1 MVRNRTSDQL
11 FISELTEIILANL
24 RNEDFGAKQLAVS
37 MGMSQSCLY
46 QRLHSINNK
55 GINQFIREI
64 RLQNALEILR
74 NEDLTASEVAFRVGF
89 SSPAYFNSCF
99 HDFFGYTPGNTK
111 KVITESFEEGKL
123 VRFSPE
129 SGQSE
134 ITRYSF
140 TLKQPGKLIPGLFIF
155 FMIFAFSLMFI
166 PQILDHIKSGSQED
180 TQEIYVAVM
189 PFYNITNDSSFNVW
203 QVGIQD
209 NLISYLSNYPEEF
222 IIRQTSTITGLLQ
235 RKGIKDYSS
244 ISPSAITEFS
254 RKMDAN
260 VLVSGSINHSGNI
273 IRVNTQLIHSETG
286 DIFRSMQVE
295 GDSGNILQLVDS
307 LSVQI
312 RDFLLMLKLTNGE
325 SRDYQGIEISTHS
338 PDAYKYVKEGEKAM
352 ARDDYNSAIEM
363 LSLALTADSTFV
375 YPALNISWICFLQ
388 GKYNEGKEWCLKAYA
403 KKNQMSLQQR
413 IYADIV
419 HAYFFKTP
427 YEAIKYLR
435 QLREIDDQAPSS
447 YYYTGDNYFEL
458 QQYSKAIPE
467 YRRSLELYEDR
478 DTKPFYCKN
487 YTNLAVAYQKTGQA
501 AKAKKLL
508 RKAER
513 DFPDDLTIVSMKA
526 IQELTDKDTVSAN
539 KYINRGISL
548 LEENMV
554 SEAEITSY
562 LASIYDEADLQG
574 QALQFYSQALSLEPE
589 NPLRMYDLASFLI
602 DNDGEINEGI
612 RLINKAIELSPEN
625 YSFYDCKGWGLYMLG
640 RNKEALE
647 LLERSWELKPVYNH
661 KIYLHMEE
669 ARKAVSGRNYKL
681 D

>member
-1 MVRNRTSDQL
+1 MVRNHTSDQL
-11 FISELTEIILANL
+11 FITELTEIILANL
-24 RNEDFGAKQLAVS
+24 RNEDFGAKQLAVY

-46 QRLHSINNK
+46 QRLHSITNK

-111 KVITESFEEGKL
+111 KAITESPEEVKL
-123 VRFSPE
+123 VKFSPE
-129 SGQSE
+129 PGPNE
-134 ITRYSF
+134 ITHYF
-140 TLKQPGKLIPGLFIF
+140 FPLKQPGKLIPGFFIF
-155 FMIFAFSLMFI
+155 FMIFAFAIMFI
-166 PQILDHIKSGSQED
+166 PKILDHIKSGSQED
-180 TQEIYVAVM
+180 KQEIYVAVM
-189 PFYNITNDSSFNVW
+189 PFCNITDDTSYNVW
-203 QVGIQD
+203 QIGIQD

-222 IIRQTSTITGLLQ
+222 IIRQTSTITSLMQ
-235 RKGIKDYSS
+235 RKGIQDYSS
-244 ISPSAITEFS
+244 ISPTAITEFS
-254 RKMDAN
+254 KKMDAN
-260 VLVSGSINHSGNI
+260 VLVFGSINHSGNI
-273 IRVNTQLIHSETG
+273 IRLNAQLINSETG

-295 GDSGNILQLVDS
+295 GDSGNILQLADS

-312 RDFLLMLKLTNGE
+312 RDFLLILKLTKGD
-325 SRDYQGIEISTHS
+325 SRDYQGIEISTQS
-338 PDAYKYVKEGEKAM
+338 PEAYKYVKEGEKAIT
-352 ARDDYNSAIEM
+352 REDYNSAIE
-363 LSLALTADSTFV
+363 LFSLALSADSTYV
-375 YPALNISWICFLQ
+375 YPAVTISWVYFLQ
-388 GKYNEGKEWCLKAYA
+388 GMYKEGKEWCLKAYA
-403 KKNQMSLQQR
+403 KKNQMSLQQK

-427 YEAIKYLR
+427 YEVIKYLR

-447 YYYTGDNYFEL
+447 YYYTGDSYFEL

-478 DTKPFYCKN
+478 GTKPFYRTN
-487 YTNLAVAYQKTGQA
+487 YTNLAVAYKKTGQA
-501 AKAKKLL
+501 TKAKKLL

-554 SEAEITSY
+554 SEAEISSY
-562 LASIYDEADLQG
+562 LAAVYSEAGVQD
-574 QALQFYSQALSLEPE
+574 QALQFYNQALYLEPD
-589 NPLRMYDLASFLI
+589 NPLRMYNLARFMI
-602 DNDGEINEGI
+602 ENYGKINEGI
-612 RLINKAIELSPEN
+612 LLINKAMELSPGN
-625 YSFYDCKGWGLYMLG
+625 YSFYDFKGWGLYKLG

-647 LLERSWELKPVYNH
+647 FLERSWELKPVYNH
-661 KIYLHMEE
+661 KIYLHLEE
-669 ARKAVSGRNYKL
+669 VRKAVLEGKSDL

>member
-1 MVRNRTSDQL
+1 MVRNHTSDQL
-11 FISELTEIILANL
+11 FITELTGIILANL

-46 QRLHSINNK
+46 QRLHSITSK

-123 VRFSPE
+123 VRLNPE
-129 SGQSE
+129 PGQNE

-140 TLKQPGKLIPGLFIF
+140 PLKHPGKLIPGLFIF
-155 FMIFAFSLMFI
+155 FMIFAFALLII
-166 PQILDHIKSGSQED
+166 PQILDRIKSGSHED

-189 PFYNITNDSSFNVW
+189 PFYNITNDSSYNVW

-222 IIRQTSTITGLLQ
+222 IIRQTSTIIGLLQ
-235 RKGIKDYSS
+235 RKGIKDFSS
-244 ISPSAITEFS
+244 ISPSVITEFS

-260 VLVSGSINHSGNI
+260 VLVTGSINHSGSI

-325 SRDYQGIEISTHS
+325 SRDYQGIEISTQS
-338 PDAYKYVKEGEKAM
+338 PEAYKYVKEGEKAM
-352 ARDDYNSAIEM
+352 ERDDYTYAIEM
-363 LSLALTADSTFV
+363 FSLALSADSTFV
-375 YPALNISWICFLQ
+375 YPAVNISWICFLQ
-388 GKYNEGKEWCLKAYA
+388 GNYEEAKEWCLKAYA
-403 KKNQMSLQQR
+403 KKNQMSLQQK
-413 IYADIV
+413 IYTDIV
-419 HAYFFKTP
+419 HAYLFKTP

-447 YYYTGDNYFEL
+447 YYYTGDSYFEL

-478 DTKPFYCKN
+478 ATKPFYSAN

-513 DFPDDLTIVSMKA
+513 DFPDDLTTVSMKA

-554 SEAEITSY
+554 YEAEITSY
-562 LASIYDEADLQG
+562 LAAIYSEAGLQV

-602 DNDGEINEGI
+602 DNDGEISEGI
-612 RLINKAIELSPEN
+612 QLINKAIELSPEN
-625 YSFYDCKGWGLYMLG
+625 YSFYDCKGWGLYKLG

-647 LLERSWELKPVYNH
+647 FLERSWELKPVYNH
-661 KIYLHMEE
+661 KVYLHMEE
-669 ARKAVSGRNYKL
+669 ARKAVSGLEYKL